1 MTTENA
7 QPQARV
13 RYRININRLAKGQL
27 SFDCTC
33 EVDAPIEF
41 IGPDQYRQRLSRIA
55 LAEIREAALEESDRL
70 VAALQAKYP
79 LGVE

>member
-1 MTTENA
+1 MTTENQ

-13 RYRININRLAKGQL
+13 RYRISINRLAKGQM

-33 EVDAPIEF
+33 EVDAPIAF
-41 IGPDQYRQRLSRIA
+41 IGPDQERLSRIA
-55 LAEIREAALEESDRL
+55 LNEIREAALEESDRL

-79 LGVE
+79 MGVE

>member
-1 MTTENA
+1 MTTENQ
-7 QPQARV
+7 QPQPRV
-13 RYRININRLAKGQL
+13 RYRISINRLAKGQM
-27 SFDCTC
+27 SFDCTV
-33 EVDAPIEF
+33 ELDAPIEF
-41 IGPDQYRQRLSRIA
+41 IGPDQERLELSRIA

>member
-1 MTTENA
+1 MTTENQ
-7 QPQARV
+7 QPRV
-13 RYRININRLAKGQL
+13 RYRISINRLAKGQM

-41 IGPDQYRQRLSRIA
+41 IGPDQERLSRIA

-79 LGVE
+79 MMVE

>member
-1 MTTENA
+1 MTTENP
-7 QPQARV
+7 QPQPRV
-13 RYRININRLAKGQL
+13 RYRISINRLAKGQL

-41 IGPDQYRQRLSRIA
+41 IGPDQERLSRIA
-55 LAEIREAALEESDRL
+55 LAEIREAVLEESDRL

-79 LGVE
+79 MGVE

>member
-1 MTTENA
+1 MTTENQ
-7 QPQARV
+7 QPQPRV
-13 RYRININRLAKGQL
+13 RYRISINRLAKGQM

-33 EVDAPIEF
+33 EVDAPIAF
-41 IGPDQYRQRLSRIA
+41 IGPDQERLSRIA
-55 LAEIREAALEESDRL
+55 LNEIREAALEESDRL

>member
-7 QPQARV
+7 QPQPRV

-27 SFDCTC
+27 SFDCTV
-33 EVDAPIEF
+33 ELEGPVEL
-41 IGPDQYRQRLSRIA
+41 IGEGHDFPSRIA
-55 LAEIREAALEESDRL
+55 LGKLQEAALEESDKL

-79 LGVE
+79 MGVE

>member
-1 MTTENA
+1 MTTENQ
-7 QPQARV
+7 QPQPRV
-13 RYRININRLAKGQL
+13 RYRISINRLAKGQL

-33 EVDAPIEF
+33 EVDAPIAF
-41 IGPDQYRQRLSRIA
+41 IGPDQERLSRIA

-79 LGVE
+79 MGVE

>member
-1 MTTENA
+1 MTTENQ
-7 QPQARV
+7 QPRV
-13 RYRININRLAKGQL
+13 RYRISINRLAKGQM

-41 IGPDQYRQRLSRIA
+41 IGPDQERLSRIA
-55 LAEIREAALEESDRL
+55 LKEIREAALEESDRL

-79 LGVE
+79 MAVE

>member
-1 MTTENA
+1 MTTENQ
-7 QPQARV
+7 QPRV
-13 RYRININRLAKGQL
+13 RYRINVNRLAKGQL

-33 EVDAPIEF
+33 EVDAPIAF
-41 IGPDQYRQRLSRIA
+41 IGPDQERLSRIA
-55 LAEIREAALEESDRL
+55 LNEIREAALEESDRL

>member
-1 MTTENA
+1 MTTENP
-7 QPQARV
+7 QPRV
-13 RYRININRLAKGQL
+13 RYRISINRLAKGQM

-41 IGPDQYRQRLSRIA
+41 IGPDQERLSRIA
-55 LAEIREAALEESDRL
+55 LAEIREAALAESDRR

-79 LGVE
+79 MMVE

>member
-1 MTTENA
+1 MTTENQ

-27 SFDCTC
+27 QFDCTC
-33 EVDAPIEF
+33 ELDAPVEL
-41 IGPDQYRQRLSRIA
+41 IGPTHNQVPSSIA
-55 LAEIREAALEESDRL
+55 LGKVQEVILLASDQL

-79 LGVE
+79 MGVE

>member
-7 QPQARV
+7 QPQPRV
-13 RYRININRLAKGQL
+13 RYRISINRLAKGQM

-33 EVDAPIEF
+33 EVDAPIAF
-41 IGPDQYRQRLSRIA
+41 IGPDQERLSRIA
-55 LAEIREAALEESDRL
+55 LNEIREAALEESDRL

-79 LGVE
+79 MAVE

>member
-1 MTTENA
+1 MTTENQ
-7 QPQARV
+7 QPQPRV
-13 RYRININRLAKGQL
+13 RYRISINRLAKGQM

-33 EVDAPIEF
+33 EVDAPIAF
-41 IGPDQYRQRLSRIA
+41 IGPDQERLSRIA

-79 LGVE
+79 MGVE

>member
-1 MTTENA
+1 MTTENQ
-7 QPQARV
+7 QPQPRV
-13 RYRININRLAKGQL
+13 RYRISINRLAKGQM

-41 IGPDQYRQRLSRIA
+41 IGPAQERLSRIA
-55 LAEIREAALEESDRL
+55 LKEIREAALEESDRL

-79 LGVE
+79 MMVE

>member
-1 MTTENA
+1 MTTENQ
-7 QPQARV
+7 QPQPRV
-13 RYRININRLAKGQL
+13 RYRISINRLAKGQM

-41 IGPDQYRQRLSRIA
+41 IGPDQERLSRIA
-55 LAEIREAALEESDRL
+55 LKEIREAALEESDRL

-79 LGVE
+79 MMVE

>member
-1 MTTENA
+1 MTTENS
-7 QPQARV
+7 QPQPRV
-13 RYRININRLAKGQL
+13 RYRISINRLAKGQM

-41 IGPDQYRQRLSRIA
+41 IGPDQERLSRIA

-79 LGVE
+79 MAVE

>member
-7 QPQARV
+7 QPQPRV

-27 SFDCTC
+27 SFDCTV
-33 EVDAPIEF
+33 ELEGPVEL
-41 IGPDQYRQRLSRIA
+41 IGADHDFPSRIA
-55 LAEIREAALEESDRL
+55 LGKLQEAALEESDKL

-79 LGVE
+79 MGVE

>member
-1 MTTENA
+1 MTTENQ

-27 SFDCTC
+27 SFDCTV
-33 EVDAPIEF
+33 ELDGPVELIGVDHDVPC
-41 IGPDQYRQRLSRIA
+41 SIA
-55 LAEIREAALEESDRL
+55 LGKLQEAALEESDRL

-79 LGVE
+79 MGVE

>member
-1 MTTENA
+1 MTTENQ
-7 QPQARV
+7 QPRV
-13 RYRININRLAKGQL
+13 RYRISINRLAKGQM

-41 IGPDQYRQRLSRIA
+41 IGPDQERLSRIA
-55 LAEIREAALEESDRL
+55 LKEIREAALEESDRL

-79 LGVE
+79 MLVE